1 MQMSPGCLTPSRIV
15 QAVETA
21 LEGRFIT
28 ELSVAFVGDA
38 TIARLHQ
45 DYMNDPSPTDVLTF
59 DLRDD
64 VEEERI
70 EGEIVVSVE
79 TAQRQAE
86 EYERPL
92 EEEILR
98 YVVHGALHLAGMDDD
113 TKEGVQAMRHEEDR
127 ILRACEANRDSGKGG
142 RR

>member
-1 MQMSPGCLTPSRIV
+1 MQMSPGCLTPSRIT

-21 LEGRFIT
+21 LRGRFIT
-28 ELSVAFVGDA
+28 DLSVALVDDA

-45 DYMNDPSPTDVLTF
+45 DYMQDSSPTDVLTF

-64 VEEERI
+64 VDGERI

-79 TAQRQAE
+79 TAQRQAG
-86 EYERPL
+86 EYERPI

-113 TKEGVQAMRHEEDR
+113 TEKGVQAMRREEDR
-127 ILRACEANRDSGKGG
+127 ILRACEANKDSGKGG